1 MHSRLIRSKIRNKY
15 GLDSAKLYHEG
26 NESAIDL
33 IEEIVK
39 SNNIDCN
46 FERLSSFIYSDNEN
60 YIEEIEEEVEISE
73 DLSNGVGSIAQPKSN
88 KIVNIHTAGQMKV
101 VIVEPKKYEEVTS
114 IADQLKQRRAVIVNL
129 ENLDDAVTRKSI
141 FDFMNGAVYVL
152 DGSIQKVSKAIF
164 ILAPNNV
171 DIDANMKK
179 ELESKAFFPWQNK

>member
-1 MHSRLIRSKIRNKY
+1 MGNGFLGKIK
-15 GLDSAKLYHEG
+15 DWMTDEVD
-26 NESAIDL
+26 EDL
-33 IEEIVK
+33 MDEEM
-39 SNNIDCN
+39 
-46 FERLSSFIYSDNEN
+46 EELE
-60 YIEEIEEEVEISE
+60 EEIEIEE
-73 DLSNGVGSIAQPKSN
+73 DLSGAVGSIAQPKSN

-101 VIVEPKKYEEVTS
+101 IIVEPKKYEEVTS

>member
-1 MHSRLIRSKIRNKY
+1 MGNGFIGKIK
-15 GLDSAKLYHEG
+15 DWMTDEV
-26 NESAIDL
+26 EDEFMD
-33 IEEIVK
+33 EE
-39 SNNIDCN
+39 
-46 FERLSSFIYSDNEN
+46 
-60 YIEEIEEEVEISE
+60 IEEIEEEVEISE

-152 DGSIQKVSKAIF
+152 DGSIQKY
-164 ILAPNNV
+164 LRQY
-171 DIDANMKK
+171 
-179 ELESKAFFPWQNK
+179 LY

>member
-1 MHSRLIRSKIRNKY
+1 MGNGFISKIK
-15 GLDSAKLYHEG
+15 DWMTDEVD
-26 NESAIDL
+26 EDL
-33 IEEIVK
+33 MDE
-39 SNNIDCN
+39 DM
-46 FERLSSFIYSDNEN
+46 
-60 YIEEIEEEVEISE
+60 EEIEEEIEITE
-73 DLSNGVGSIAQPKSN
+73 DLSSSVGSIAQPKNN

>member
-1 MHSRLIRSKIRNKY
+1 M
-15 GLDSAKLYHEG
+15 G
-26 NESAIDL
+26 NGFIGRIKDWMTDEVEDDFMD
-33 IEEIVK
+33 EE
-39 SNNIDCN
+39 
-46 FERLSSFIYSDNEN
+46 
-60 YIEEIEEEVEISE
+60 IEEIEEEVDITE
-73 DLSNGVGSIAQPKSN
+73 DLSGGVGAIAQPKSN

-114 IADQLKQRRAVIVNL
+114 IADQLRQRRAVIVNL

-179 ELESKAFFPWQNK
+179 ELESTAFFPWQNK

>member
-1 MHSRLIRSKIRNKY
+1 MAGKI
-15 GLDSAKLYHEG
+15 
-26 NESAIDL
+26 IDK
-33 IEEIVK
+33 IK
-39 SNNIDCN
+39 DWMT
-46 FERLSSFIYSDNEN
+46 D
-60 YIEEIEEEVEISE
+60 EVEDDFIEDEMEEMEEMEVDDELGNHIS
-73 DLSNGVGSIAQPKSN
+73 NIGQVKTN

-129 ENLDDAVTRKSI
+129 ENLEDAVVRKSI

-179 ELESKAFFPWQNK
+179 ELESKTFFPWQNK